1 MGVKY
6 LQMTFYCL
14 EILRFGGY
22 EVSDFTGII
31 HIENIVLKCL
41 DKGKVEAPEVQDK
54 FKGKF

>member
-1 MGVKY
+1 
-6 LQMTFYCL
+6 MTFYCL

-41 DKGKVEAPEVQDK
+41 DKGKGEAPEVQDK